1 MENLLDAMKA
11 LRESDDEE
19 LDVCPCCGKEPCEC
33 ECEQEEVIEESADKN
48 KTKWWEKAWLLNQ
61 IISFMN
67 DEEAYYSSGWLYIW
81 PDGETKEQ
89 CKEDFGD
96 EDDYLELESAFTEI
110 YSDNEYHDAG
120 LYFPE
125 RADVSAD
132 EKQAIIDAAHEWDNK
147 LGLSPV
153 DIIK

>member
-1 MENLLDAMKA
+1 MENLLDAMRA
-11 LRESDDEE
+11 LRESDDKE
-19 LDVCPCCGKEPCEC
+19 LDVCPYCGKEPCEC
-33 ECEQEEVIEESADKN
+33 ECEQEEVIEESADEN
-48 KTKWWEKAWLLNQ
+48 NTKWWEKAWMLNQ

-96 EDDYLELESAFTEI
+96 EDDYLELEDAFTGV
-110 YSDNEYHDAG
+110 YSDDEYHDAG

-132 EKQAIIDAAHEWDNK
+132 EKQAIIDTAHEWDNK
-147 LGLSPV
+147 LGLSPI
-153 DIIK
+153 DIIE